1 MNESAPT
8 WSTLRELVSV
18 VFEPRQL
25 KRTVSVMVV
34 VGTAFFAMNQLGV
47 ILAGRATALVWVKAA
62 LTYLTP
68 FLVSNFGLLSATRR
82 TPTDRVRPA
91 RMASGEGVAH
101 VGQPAMSGK
110 EHGHG

>member
-1 MNESAPT
+1 MNESAAT
-8 WSTLRELVSV
+8 WSTLRELVSM

-34 VGTAFFAMNQLGV
+34 VGTAFVAMNQLGV
-47 ILAGRATALVWVKAA
+47 ILAGRATAPVWVKAG

-82 TPTDRVRPA
+82 GAD
-91 RMASGEGVAH
+91 H
-101 VGQPAMSGK
+101 VGPAPLVES
-110 EHGHG
+110 EQQVA